1 MPPDSLAAD
10 IHPQPLELWCAYP
23 DDLLDASVAAACAA
37 LLTPEEQ
44 ARCEK
49 LRFEPNRR
57 EFLASRALVR
67 TALSRSHPLPP
78 EAWRFRANSHGKP
91 ETDPACGL
99 SFNISNAPGLVVCL
113 IARGVQVGVD
123 AEPYA
128 RDAEILPLAPDVFS
142 PREQAQLHAL
152 PAAAQPDRALSLWTL
167 KEAYIKAR
175 GLGLS
180 LPLARFSFLFG
191 GELGIHLEIDPAL
204 GDPPCRWRFR
214 LLDHAGHRIA
224 LVAALPAAP
233 ALQLW
238 ESRLF
243 AAPPR
248 QLPLPPEPWF
258 PR

>member
-1 MPPDSLAAD
+1 MPPDSLAAET
-10 IHPQPLELWCAYP
+10 PPEPLELWCAYP

-37 LLTPEEQ
+37 LLTPDEKS
-44 ARCEK
+44 RCER
-49 LRFEPNRR
+49 LRFEPGRR

-67 TALSRSHPLPP
+67 TALSRHHPTPP

-99 SFNISNAPGLVVCL
+99 SFNLSNAPGLVVCL
-113 IARGVQVGVD
+113 IACGAQVGID

-128 RDAEILPLAPDVFS
+128 RAAEILPLAPDVFS
-142 PREQAQLHAL
+142 PGEQAQLHAL
-152 PAAAQPDRALSLWTL
+152 PAEARPDRALSLWTL

-191 GELGIHLEIDPAL
+191 GVPGIHLEIDPAL
-204 GDPPCRWRFR
+204 GDTPGRWRFR
-214 LLDHAGHRIA
+214 LLDYAGHRIA
-224 LVAALPAAP
+224 LMAALPAAP